1 MKTPEDKVLERIE
14 KLEKMFPILQ
24 KENEDLKKENQ
35 LRKDREAYLKDQVAL
50 LTAQLYGKKSEK
62 KLSGLPVD
70 QLNFFDSVSGEE
82 ESITMEGVLPSTLV
96 KTYKRKK
103 PGRKALPDTLPRK
116 EVTID
121 IGEEEKFCDCGENL
135 TRIGEE
141 IAERLNYIPAKLEVI
156 REIRPKY
163 ACKSCEGENSQG
175 KSIKVA
181 PAPKRIIPGS
191 IATAALLSHI
201 ITGKFVD
208 ALPFYRQEK
217 QFARLGYELSRTNM
231 INWTIQLGEKIKP
244 LLKILK
250 SELLSG
256 PLVHIDE
263 TTVQVL
269 KEEGRSPS
277 TKSYMWVLRSGASKN
292 QGVFFEYSPS
302 RSASTP
308 KRLLKGYEGTVMTD
322 GYAGYNFI
330 TQPKFAKTMKRAG
343 CWAHARRKFAE
354 VIKARGKDGKCGHA
368 DEAMQFIGKL
378 YGIEKEGESLKLSK
392 EANFYFRQ
400 VNATPALN
408 QFLGWL
414 KDLEHKV
421 VPKSLLGQAVHYTLS
436 QWKHLSLYV
445 EIGDVPLD
453 NNPAENAIRPFVIGR
468 KNWLFCDTA
477 RGAESMAG
485 LYSLIET
492 ARSNKLN
499 PTHYL
504 KQLFEKLPYV
514 ESDKDLKTLLP
525 FSKIVS
531 V

>member
-1 MKTPEDKVLERIE
+1 MKTPDTKLLKKAERLER
-14 KLEKMFPILQ
+14 KLPVVQ
-24 KENEDLKKENQ
+24 KENEKLKVENQ
-35 LRKDREAYLKDQVAL
+35 HLKEQVAL

-62 KLSGLPVD
+62 KLIGLAPD
-70 QLNFFDSVSGEE
+70 QMNFFDSISDEE
-82 ESITMEGVLPSTLV
+82 LGATESKILPSTMV
-96 KTYKRKK
+96 KSHKRKQA
-103 PGRKALPDTLPRK
+103 GRKALPDTLPRK
-116 EVTID
+116 EVIID
-121 IGEEEKFCDCGENL
+121 ISEKEKICDCGKCL
-135 TRIGEE
+135 VHIGDEVSE
-141 IAERLNYIPAKLEVI
+141 QLNYIPAKLEVI
-156 REIRPKY
+156 REIRRKY
-163 ACKSCEGENSQG
+163 ACKSCEGEKSQG
-175 KSIKVA
+175 KAIKIA
-181 PAPKRIIPGS
+181 PAPRRIIPGS

-208 ALPFYRQEK
+208 VLPFYRQAK

-292 QGVFFEYSPS
+292 QGVFFEYSS
-302 RSASTP
+302 TRSASTP

-330 TQPKFAKTMKRAG
+330 TQPKFAKKMKRAG

-354 VIKARGKDGKCGHA
+354 VIKARGKNEKSGHA
-368 DEAMQFIGKL
+368 DEAIQFIGKL
-378 YGIEKEGESLKLSK
+378 YGIEEEGEDLNLSK
-392 EANFYFRQ
+392 EARCYHRKAKAAP
-400 VNATPALN
+400 VLN
-408 QFLGWL
+408 QFLDWL
-414 KDLEHKV
+414 KDLEYKV
-421 VPKSLLGQAVHYTLS
+421 VPKSLLGKAVHYTLG

-445 EIGDVPLD
+445 ETGDVPLD

-468 KNWLFCDTA
+468 KNWLFCDTVK
-477 RGAESMAG
+477 GAESMAG

-499 PTHYL
+499 PTEYL
-504 KQLFEKLPYV
+504 EQLFEKLPYA
-514 ESDKDLKTLLP
+514 ESDEDLKTLLP
-525 FSKIVS
+525 FSKIAPVQA
-531 V
+531 